1 MLTQEIIKK
10 KRDGGTLNAEDICAY
25 VSGVTDNS
33 VSEGQIAAMC
43 MAIFFNKLNIEERT
57 ALTLAMRDSGRV
69 LEWKDLQ
76 LNGPVMDKHST
87 GGVGDVVSL
96 MLAPMVA
103 ACGAYVPMISG
114 RGWATPA
121 ARWTNSRQ
129 SRALTPSP
137 SRINCV
143 ISLKPPVR
151 PSSGKRATLRHATNV
166 FTPRAT
172 SPRPLNPLT

>member
-10 KRDGGTLNAEDICAY
+10 KRDGGTLNAEDIRAY
-25 VSGVTDNS
+25 VGGVTDNS

-57 ALTLAMRDSGRV
+57 TLTLAMRDSGRV

-76 LNGPVMDKHST
+76 LNGPVVDKHST

-114 RGWATPA
+114 RGLGHTD
-121 ARWTNSRQ
+121 RKS
-129 SRALTPSP
+129 
-137 SRINCV
+137 V
-143 ISLKPPVR
+143 V
-151 PSSGKRATLRHATNV
+151 
-166 FTPRAT
+166 
-172 SPRPLNPLT
+172 